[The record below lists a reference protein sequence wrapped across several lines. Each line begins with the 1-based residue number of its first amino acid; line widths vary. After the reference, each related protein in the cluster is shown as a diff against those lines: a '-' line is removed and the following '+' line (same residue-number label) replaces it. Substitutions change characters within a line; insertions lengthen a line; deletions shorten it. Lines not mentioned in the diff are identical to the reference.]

1 MSKLSTVLKALM
13 HDVGITVTELARQTG
28 VGQPVIHRMASGE
41 TDNPKVGSLSPI
53 AKFFGVNIS
62 MLVGDEPL
70 ATTRFA
76 GSYNPYYRSWSKLPL
91 LTWAQCSAWP
101 EKHLPAEI
109 NSYISTE
116 SNVSDKAFAV
126 RMEDQ
131 TMAPHYPKDTF
142 MVFEPTLT
150 ASDNDIVAIYI
161 EGQSQIQVKQLMLDG
176 DDLYLKPLNADF
188 EINRINKPHRI
199 LGVLVQSLTEY
210 YQDQLRKEVE
220 PEGNTASPVKKKKSS
235 TKEEEIS

>member
-1 MSKLSTVLKALM
+1 MSKLSTILKALM

-70 ATTRFA
+70 PPTRFA
-76 GSYNPYYRSWSKLPL
+76 GSYNPYYRSWSQLPL
-91 LTWAQCSAWP
+91 LSWEQCVAWP

-109 NSYISTE
+109 CSLISTE
-116 SNVSDKAFAV
+116 SNVTDKAFAV
-126 RMEDQ
+126 RMEDH
-131 TMAPHYPKDTF
+131 TMEPQYPKDTL
-142 MVFEPTLT
+142 MVFEP
-150 ASDNDIVAIYI
+150 SIPPSNKDIVAIHV
-161 EGQSQIQVKQLMLDG
+161 EGQDKIQVKQLMLDG
-176 DDLYLKPLNADF
+176 NDVYLKPLNSDF
-188 EINRINKPHRI
+188 EINRIHSPHRI

-220 PEGNTASPVKKKKSS
+220 PEEASLVKKKKNS
-235 TKEEEIS
+235 KEEELS